1 MAATVQKP
9 ARLTLTTAIIV
20 ALAAIAGTVVYRTQG
35 QPQLPDAYQQAFSDQ
50 LSNCG
55 NDAECWKLEASRMQ
69 QVARYYQTH
78 AKGLNDLYRQEQG
91 QLQEMEAAFHKCAA
105 LLSSAKKD

>member
-1 MAATVQKP
+1 MATTIQKP

-20 ALAAIAGTVVYRTQG
+20 ALAAVAGTVVYRTYG
-35 QPQLPDAYQQAFSDQ
+35 QPQQPDVYQRAFSNQ

-55 NDAECWKLEASRMQ
+55 NDAECWKLEATRIQ

-78 AKGLNDLYRQEQG
+78 AEGLNDLYRQEQG
-91 QLQEMEAAFHKCAA
+91 QLQKLAAAFHKCAA
-105 LLSSAKKD
+105 LLPSAK